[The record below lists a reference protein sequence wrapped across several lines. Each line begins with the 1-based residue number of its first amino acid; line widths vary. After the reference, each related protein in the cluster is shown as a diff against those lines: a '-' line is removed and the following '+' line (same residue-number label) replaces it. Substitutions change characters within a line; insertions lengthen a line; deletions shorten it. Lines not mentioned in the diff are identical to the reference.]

1 MSQPLFYFITLTH
14 KWAHFYLKQQLHYN
28 ILKKRAGSLVSTN
41 TICIDKLIYMLH
53 VLTILLYIQNICI
66 MFINKVLISY
76 HTKFTWYFFQKLKF
90 LRFKKRIW
98 I

>member
-41 TICIDKLIYMLH
+41 TICIYRHICIDKLIYML
-53 VLTILLYIQNICI
+53 LTILLYI
-66 MFINKVLISY
+66 
-76 HTKFTWYFFQKLKF
+76 
-90 LRFKKRIW
+90 
-98 I
+98 